1 MSSIN
6 ALLILSLFDSSMSF
20 FLCVCVKKSRSSKMI
35 IVFVCPMFFSPYIL
49 FVLNEGFFFLSAD
62 IKMRNIENI
71 FSAVKKICTVGFY
84 NTRYSALYKLFQK

>member
-1 MSSIN
+1 M
-6 ALLILSLFDSSMSF
+6 
-20 FLCVCVKKSRSSKMI
+20 CVCVKKSRSSKMI